1 MKVFRIQAV
10 GQYIHD
16 FLLSKQSKKFGV
28 FLFFL
33 AVSAV
38 FWLLQTLD
46 ETFDREI
53 IVPVELTNVPEDV
66 VITTPLPE
74 QLVVT
79 IRDKGATLV
88 RYWRHDIAP
97 IEVSFPDYDE
107 GTVNGKVR
115 ILHSEILKQVQERL
129 LGSSKVQIIRPDTIE
144 YYYNHG
150 LNAMVPVVIQGDVEA
165 NPHYYLLDVTASPSE
180 ARVYAAASVLD
191 TLKAIYT
198 HPVSMKDLQENT
210 SIEVPLR
217 NIRGAKV
224 EPRAVTVSASV
235 DVYMEN
241 TVEVPVVSLN
251 FPGDKQ
257 LRTFPASVMVSYTVG
272 YARNK
277 EIGKKN
283 FVSVITY
290 EEILELQ
297 RRGVSKIPI
306 HLKSIPEGVKDIRI
320 EPSEVDYIIE
330 SVAVE

>member
-1 MKVFRIQAV
+1 
-10 GQYIHD
+10 
-16 FLLSKQSKKFGV
+16 
-28 FLFFL
+28 
-33 AVSAV
+33 
-38 FWLLQTLD
+38 
-46 ETFDREI
+46 
-53 IVPVELTNVPEDV
+53 
-66 VITTPLPE
+66 
-74 QLVVT
+74 
-79 IRDKGATLV
+79 
-88 RYWRHDIAP
+88 
-97 IEVSFPDYDE
+97 
-107 GTVNGKVR
+107 
-115 ILHSEILKQVQERL
+115 QERL
-129 LGSSKVQIIRPDTIE
+129 LGSSKVQSIRPDTIE

-150 LNAMVPVVIQGDVEA
+150 LNAMVPVVIQGDVET

-180 ARVYAAASVLD
+180 VRVYAAASVLD
-191 TLKAIYT
+191 TLKAVYT

-210 SIEVPLR
+210 SEEVLLR

-224 EPRAVTVSASV
+224 EPRMVTVSASV

-241 TVEVPVVSLN
+241 TIEVPIVSLN

-283 FVSVITY
+283 FVSVVTY

-306 HLKSIPEGVKDIRI
+306 HLKSIPDGVKDIRI
-320 EPSEVDYIIE
+320 EPSEVDYLIE